1 MLEEGFS
8 MNTSYIWLGAE
19 MLGIFRN
26 KILLA
31 SAEEIL
37 ACTI

>member
-1 MLEEGFS
+1 
-8 MNTSYIWLGAE
+8 MNRSYIWLAGE

-37 ACTI
+37 ACII